1 MTLAAAPAASRPEP
15 GPTQAQPIRFVSM
28 YEKTPK
34 IHARSVQGRF
44 ARLRWLIVWLTQAVF
59 FGVPWLQWNG
69 RQAVYFD
76 LDAPRFHVFALVLQP
91 QDLVFLA
98 GLLVIAALAL
108 FFFTALAGRLWC
120 GYACPQTVYTEIY
133 QWLELKTEGD
143 RHARM
148 RLDTLPWTFD
158 KVRRKAAKHALWL
171 AVALAAGFTF
181 VGYFIPIRE
190 LPEQLAQAG
199 LASWPAFWLLFYG
212 GVLYGHAGF
221 MREQICKYMCP
232 YARIQ
237 STLIDGDSLV
247 IAYDNARGDPRG
259 ARPRRT
265 DPKAVGL
272 GSCTDCTLCVQ
283 VCPAGIDIRHG
294 LQNEC
299 IGCAACIDA
308 CDDVMKKMDYPTG
321 LIRYATSNGVEQRL
335 ARAQMLRRLWRPRVL
350 VYGALLSVAGTA
362 FALGMA
368 LRTPVGL
375 DVMRDRGVMARLGED
390 GRLENLYR
398 VKLTNRGERA
408 TEVRLSV
415 QGLQGAEIDHAA
427 PVRLAPGEVRALG
440 VRLSLSATAAA
451 SMEAG
456 ARPVQLV
463 VTETGHTTP
472 AVQER
477 TTFLVP
483 R

>member
-1 MTLAAAPAASRPEP
+1 MSVAP
-15 GPTQAQPIRFVSM
+15 QPIRLVSL
-28 YEKTPK
+28 YEKQAK
-34 IHARSVQGRF
+34 IYPRAVRGRF
-44 ARLRWLIVWLTQAVF
+44 ASLRWLIVWVTQAVF
-59 FGVPWLQWNG
+59 FGLPWLSWNG
-69 RQAVYFD
+69 RQAVFFD
-76 LDAPRFHVFALVLQP
+76 LDAPRFHVFGLVLQP
-91 QDLVFLA
+91 QDLIFLA

-120 GYACPQTVYTEIY
+120 GYACPQTVYSEIY
-133 QWLELKTEGD
+133 QWIEWRAEGD
-143 RHARM
+143 RQARQ
-148 RLDTLPWTFD
+148 RLDAQPWSPA
-158 KVRRKAAKHALWL
+158 KLRRKALKHAGWL

-181 VGYFIPIRE
+181 VGYFVPIRA
-190 LPEQLAQAG
+190 LPGHLAQAG
-199 LASWPAFWLLFYG
+199 LASWPAFWLLFYA

-247 IAYDNARGDPRG
+247 IAYDAARGEPRG
-259 ARPRRT
+259 SRPRRT
-265 DPKAVGL
+265 DPQSVGL

-283 VCPAGIDIRHG
+283 VCPAGIDIRNG

-308 CDDVMKKMDYPTG
+308 CDDVMRKMDYPIG
-321 LIRYATSNGVEQRL
+321 LVRYATSNGVEQRL
-335 ARAQMLRRLWRPRVL
+335 SRTQMLRRLWRPRVL
-350 VYGALLSVAGTA
+350 VYGALMSAAGAA
-362 FALGMA
+362 FAVGLA

-375 DVMRDRGVMARLGED
+375 DVMRDRGVMARLGDD

-398 VKLTNRGERA
+398 VKITNRGERP

-415 QGLQGAEIDHAA
+415 VGPSGLEIDPAT
-427 PVRLAPGEVRALG
+427 PLKLGPGEAHPMSL
-440 VRLSLSATAAA
+440 RLSLPAAA
-451 SMEAG
+451 AATLPPG
-456 ARPVQLV
+456 ALPVRIA
-463 VTETGHTTP
+463 VTEVGHGAP
-472 AVQER
+472 AVQEK

>member
-1 MTLAAAPAASRPEP
+1 MSVAP
-15 GPTQAQPIRFVSM
+15 QPIRFVSL
-28 YEKTPK
+28 YEKQAK
-34 IHARSVQGRF
+34 IHPRAVRGRF
-44 ARLRWLIVWLTQAVF
+44 ANLRWLLVWVTQAVF
-59 FGVPWLQWNG
+59 FGLPWLSWNG
-69 RQAVYFD
+69 RQAVFFD
-76 LDAPRFHVFALVLQP
+76 LDAPRFHVFGLVLQP
-91 QDLVFLA
+91 QDLIFLA

-120 GYACPQTVYTEIY
+120 GYACPQTVYSEIY
-133 QWLELKTEGD
+133 QWIEWRAEGD
-143 RHARM
+143 RSARQ
-148 RLDTLPWTFD
+148 RLDAEPWSPA
-158 KVRRKAAKHALWL
+158 KLRRKALKHAGWL

-181 VGYFIPIRE
+181 VGYFVPIRT
-190 LPEQLAQAG
+190 LPAHLAQAG
-199 LASWPAFWLLFYG
+199 LASWPAFWLLFYA

-247 IAYDNARGDPRG
+247 IAYDAARGEPRG
-259 ARPRRT
+259 SRPRRT
-265 DPKAVGL
+265 DPQSVGL

-283 VCPAGIDIRHG
+283 VCPAGIDIRNG

-308 CDDVMKKMDYPTG
+308 CDDVMRKMDYPTG
-321 LIRYATSNGVEQRL
+321 LVRYATSHGVEHGLTRT
-335 ARAQMLRRLWRPRVL
+335 QMLRRLWRPRVL
-350 VYGALLSVAGTA
+350 VYGALLSAAGTA
-362 FALGMA
+362 FAVGLA

-375 DVMRDRGVMARLGED
+375 DVMRDRGVMARLGDD

-398 VKLTNRGERA
+398 VKVTNRSERA

-415 QGLQGAEIDHAA
+415 VGPSGLEIDPAA
-427 PVRLAPGEVRALG
+427 PLKLAPGEAHPMSL
-440 VRLSLSATAAA
+440 RLSLPAAA
-451 SMEAG
+451 AAALPPGALPVRIAVTEAG
-456 ARPVQLV
+456 QA
-463 VTETGHTTP
+463 TP

-477 TTFLVP
+477 TTFVVP

>member
-1 MTLAAAPAASRPEP
+1 MTSSTSAAARPTP
-15 GPTQAQPIRFVSM
+15 GDVAAQPIRFVSM
-28 YEKTPK
+28 YERQAK
-34 IHARSVQGRF
+34 IYPRSVQGRY

-59 FGVPWLQWNG
+59 FGLPWLPWNG
-69 RQAVYFD
+69 RQAVFFD
-76 LDAPRFHVFALVLQP
+76 LDAPRFHVFGLVLQP
-91 QDLVFLA
+91 QDLIFLA
-98 GLLVIAALAL
+98 VLMVIAALAL

-120 GYACPQTVYTEIY
+120 GYACPQTVYSEIY
-133 QWLELKTEGD
+133 QWIELKAEGD
-143 RHARM
+143 RQARI
-148 RLDTLPWTFD
+148 RLDAQPWTFD
-158 KVRRKAAKHALWL
+158 KLRRKSTKHALWL

-181 VGYFIPIRE
+181 VGYFIPIRS
-190 LPEQLAQAG
+190 LPAQLVQAG

-247 IAYDNARGDPRG
+247 IAYDSARGDPRG
-259 ARPRRT
+259 SRPRRT
-265 DPKAVGL
+265 DPGSVGL

-283 VCPAGIDIRHG
+283 VCPAGIDIRNG

-299 IGCAACIDA
+299 IGCAACIDV
-308 CDDVMKKMDYPTG
+308 CDDVMKKMDYPAG
-321 LIRYATSNGVEQRL
+321 LIRYATSHAVEQRL
-335 ARAQMLRRLWRPRVL
+335 TRPQMLRRMLRPRVL
-350 VYGALLSVAGTA
+350 VYGALLSAAGTA
-362 FALGMA
+362 FAIGLA

-375 DVMRDRGVMARLGED
+375 DVMRDRGVMARFGED

-408 TEVRLSV
+408 MEVRLSA
-415 QGLQGAEIDHAA
+415 QGLPGLAIDPAA
-427 PVRLAPGEVRALG
+427 PVKLEPGEARALSLRLAVAP
-440 VRLSLSATAAA
+440 AAA
-451 SMEAG
+451 AAMEPG
-456 ARPVQLV
+456 ARPVHLA
-463 VTETGHTTP
+463 VTETGHPAP

-477 TTFLVP
+477 TTFVVP

>member
-1 MTLAAAPAASRPEP
+1 MSVAP
-15 GPTQAQPIRFVSM
+15 QPIRLVSL
-28 YEKTPK
+28 YEKQAK
-34 IHARSVQGRF
+34 IYPRAVRGRF
-44 ARLRWLIVWLTQAVF
+44 ASLRWWVVGLTQAVF
-59 FGVPWLQWNG
+59 FGLPWLMWNG
-69 RQAVYFD
+69 RQAVLFD

-120 GYACPQTVYTEIY
+120 GYACPQTVYSEIY
-133 QWLELKTEGD
+133 QWIELRAEGD
-143 RHARM
+143 RHARL
-148 RLDTLPWTFD
+148 RLDAQPWSAD
-158 KVRRKAAKHALWL
+158 KLRRKAAKHAAWL

-181 VGYFIPIRE
+181 VGYFVPVRT
-190 LPEQLAQAG
+190 LPAHLAEAG
-199 LASWPAFWLLFYG
+199 LASWPVFWLLLYA

-247 IAYDNARGDPRG
+247 IAYDSARGEPRG

-265 DPKAVGL
+265 DPASVGL

-283 VCPAGIDIRHG
+283 VCPAGIDIRNG

-308 CDDVMKKMDYPTG
+308 CDDVMGKMGYATG
-321 LIRYATSNGVEQRL
+321 LVRYATSNGVEQGL
-335 ARAQMLRRLWRPRVL
+335 APAQMLRRLWRPRVL
-350 VYGALLSVAGTA
+350 VYGALLSAAGTA
-362 FALGMA
+362 FALGLV
-368 LRTPVGL
+368 LRTPVSL
-375 DVMRDRGVMARLGED
+375 DVMRDRGVMARLGEE

-398 VKLTNRGERA
+398 VKITNRGEQPMRVQLA
-408 TEVRLSV
+408 AEGLPGLQIEPEVPMTLASGEARDVSVRLV
-415 QGLQGAEIDHAA
+415 VPAA
-427 PVRLAPGEVRALG
+427 VA
-440 VRLSLSATAAA
+440 ATW
-451 SMEAG
+451 EPG
-456 ARPVQLV
+456 ARPVHLS
-463 VTETGHTTP
+463 VTRAGEAEP
-472 AVQER
+472 AVREK